1 MADVPHYNA
10 VYIGHAHTHAHS
22 LPNALCP
29 SLHTRTDTHTE
40 THPCSP
46 SHVPPH
52 TKLKRMSP
60 DAALTARVTQ
70 AVVIFFYSY
79 TRVALPQF

>member
-10 VYIGHAHTHAHS
+10 VYIGHVHTHS
-22 LPNALCP
+22 QMPSALHYT
-29 SLHTRTDTHTE
+29 LKHT
-40 THPCSP
+40 
-46 SHVPPH
+46 HVPPH

-60 DAALTARVTQ
+60 DAALTTRVTQ
-70 AVVIFFYSY
+70 AVVIFFTP